1 MTHTKHTLL
10 CIDSIDIPTQSW
22 TVTLCFKDLLPF
34 TFVIWECMH
43 KCLIRLDPMFFCPD
57 IGTMCIPKLWT
68 VMYFIN
74 FPRNYNTHSWWTS
87 MTGNFLYHNTPRQRQ
102 SSMLRWKYLDKTPTK
117 QRRLGWLYIELLY
130 PRPTNKYKDVVH
142 I

>member
-22 TVTLCFKDLLPF
+22 TVTLCLKDLLPF

-74 FPRNYNTHSWWTS
+74 FPWNYITQRLVNLDDWQLFVSQYAETKAVLNVK
-87 MTGNFLYHNTPRQRQ
+87 MKVFRQDSNQTKKIRMIVHRFTI
-102 SSMLRWKYLDKTPTK
+102 SKT
-117 QRRLGWLYIELLY
+117 
-130 PRPTNKYKDVVH
+130 YKE

>member
-74 FPRNYNTHSWWTS
+74 FPWNYITQRLVNPDDWQLFVSQYAETKAVLNVK
-87 MTGNFLYHNTPRQRQ
+87 MKVFRQDSNQTKKIRMIVHRFTI
-102 SSMLRWKYLDKTPTK
+102 SKT
-117 QRRLGWLYIELLY
+117 
-130 PRPTNKYKDVVH
+130 YKE